1 MTINIDYETDIR
13 IVPEIPEEEIINKV
27 ITQACDYE
35 NAHTRLRLM
44 YC

>member
-27 ITQACDYE
+27 I
-35 NAHTRLRLM
+35 NAGMRLRKM
-44 YC
+44 SIRG